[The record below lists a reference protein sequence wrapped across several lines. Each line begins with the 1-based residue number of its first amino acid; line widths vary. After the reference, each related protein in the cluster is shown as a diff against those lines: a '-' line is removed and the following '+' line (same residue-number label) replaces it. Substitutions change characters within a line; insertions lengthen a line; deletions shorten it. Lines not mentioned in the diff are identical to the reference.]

1 MALPN
6 HVVRRSVGWVSAPA
20 YSLEGRAGTN
30 CGQTSAMNC
39 FGGSSAQLIT
49 GKEIFIE
56 RMIVERIVS
65 RVEI

>member
-1 MALPN
+1 MALLN
-6 HVVRRSVGWVSAPA
+6 DVVRRSVGWVSAPA

-30 CGQTSAMNC
+30 YGQTSAMHC
-39 FGGSSAQLIT
+39 FGGSSAQLII

-56 RMIVERIVS
+56 RMIVEGIES